1 MKKYHVSSGYIDR
14 TIKTIET
21 NCFLNADCAF
31 SGAELLRFC
40 TKPKNLYA
48 LHLLEASGE
57 IRMLKSDASE
67 YPYAVFLE
75 NKGLLHSY
83 TKWKKC
89 VSGIKGFIAGL
100 LSGIL
105 VTVGSQLLFGFIST
119 LLLR

>member
-83 TKWKKC
+83 TKWEKTA
-89 VSGIKGFIAGL
+89 STIKGFIAGVVSTTIIPYL
-100 LSGIL
+100 FQLL
-105 VTVGSQLLFGFIST
+105 VTSLS
-119 LLLR
+119 R